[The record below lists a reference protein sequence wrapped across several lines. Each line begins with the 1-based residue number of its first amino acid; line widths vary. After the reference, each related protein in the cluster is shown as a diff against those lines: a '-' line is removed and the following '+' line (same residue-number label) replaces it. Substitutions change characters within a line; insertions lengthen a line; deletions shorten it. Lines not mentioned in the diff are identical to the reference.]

1 MKTQADSPLGVPVSR
16 RSRSRPDAAFSLVE
30 VIVALGIIAFA
41 LSILL
46 ALMPV
51 GLRSATDTVQ
61 ETTAATLSERVFAE
75 FRANPQLRQP
85 GTRYFDPSGRE
96 TDRQTAAMQLT
107 VSRSV
112 TAPASPAAPIFTLR
126 FEWPVAL
133 AGGTGSGRTNNINYQ
148 SRTFVAQFPDVM
160 DPIP

>member
-1 MKTQADSPLGVPVSR
+1 MKNRAAFRPRVPAAH
-16 RSRSRPDAAFSLVE
+16 RSRARPDAAFSLVE

-61 ETTAATLSERVFAE
+61 ETTAATLAERVFAE
-75 FRANPQLRQP
+75 FRAKPQLRQP
-85 GTRYFDPSGRE
+85 GTRYFDSSGRE
-96 TDRQTAAMQLT
+96 VDRQTAAMQLT

-112 TAPASPAAPIFTLR
+112 TAPASAAAPIFTLR

-133 AGGTGSGRTNNINYQ
+133 AGGSGGGRTNNINYQ